1 MTRAVWPPWTAWL
14 RRTPS
19 RGPATP
25 RGHARARSGVAHD
38 GPRSPTGSSTL
49 GPVAPPEQ
57 EGRPDTGCN
66 EDQPLRDEPVA
77 EGQRPHVL
85 PRGAQR
91 TRKRRE
97 DRGAGPGNVPRFCPQ
112 LASPAFHALRAAE
125 HTRSWVPELGPR
137 SPAAGSC
144 SGTRCPVSRANSL
157 CKHRPRV
164 HVALSPTS
172 WQLRDW
178 GTEAGWFEGWGASHS
193 PEPAPGA
200 VWGGGAWPLVLG
212 HLFVPEV
219 CALGGTVDPCSPWP
233 LTPLP
238 GPRAL

>member
-1 MTRAVWPPWTAWL
+1 MTA
-14 RRTPS
+14 
-19 RGPATP
+19 RGA
-25 RGHARARSGVAHD
+25 
-38 GPRSPTGSSTL
+38 PTGSSTP

-57 EGRPDTGCN
+57 EGHPDTDTGCN

-97 DRGAGPGNVPRFCPQ
+97 DRGAGPGNAPRFCPQ
-112 LASPAFHALRAAE
+112 LASPALHALRAAE
-125 HTRSWVPELGPR
+125 HTRLWVPELGPR

-178 GTEAGWFEGWGASHS
+178 GRRRGGLRAEA
-193 PEPAPGA
+193 
-200 VWGGGAWPLVLG
+200 L
-212 HLFVPEV
+212 
-219 CALGGTVDPCSPWP
+219 
-233 LTPLP
+233 LTPLSLRLGLFGAGVP
-238 GPRAL
+238 GPWFSDTSLFRRFVPWAGPWIPAHRGP